1 MAEYQLTATEEP
13 CSIIRTADGACIP
26 PDMAN
31 RDYNGDAM
39 QPGYLQ
45 WVEDGGVPD
54 PYVAPEPVPPQCQ
67 PKSQLIMYDHEN
79 RLREIEGEPPLTL
92 ADFGKKLG
100 SGNRSTRRDR
110 GSGITAL

>member
-13 CSIIRTADGACIP
+13 CSVIRYSDKACIP

-45 WVEDGGVPD
+45 WVEAGGVPD
-54 PYVAPEPVPPQCQ
+54 PYVPPPPPPAPKPSPEDAV
-67 PKSQLIMYDHEN
+67 LFNHEN
-79 RLREIEGEPPLTL
+79 RIRELEGEPPLVL
-92 ADFGKKLG
+92 ADFIAKKMEG
-100 SGNRSTRRDR
+100 T
-110 GSGITAL
+110 